1 MMDDDKAVFIFHHAS
16 FLEHQ
21 RHNSMFPPC
30 FIEETLRTLMLL
42 FPRYNPGIKKWYQKE
57 VPKSACGLDKRLI
70 GIGNLNAEERRSE
83 NFNYWHDRLVI
94 LKEVY
99 DEALPN
105 TLSQF
110 FYDRRNGPQ
119 WYTFWVALWVLV
131 LTIVTIVLA
140 AVQCVEGGL
149 QVYLAMRA

>member
-1 MMDDDKAVFIFHHAS
+1 
-16 FLEHQ
+16 
-21 RHNSMFPPC
+21 MFPPC

-42 FPRYNPGIKKWYQKE
+42 FPRYNAGIKKWYQKG
-57 VPKSACGLDKRLI
+57 VAKSACGLDKRLI
-70 GIGNLNAEERRSE
+70 GIGNLNAEERQSE
-83 NFNYWHDRLVI
+83 NFSYWHDRLVV

-99 DEALPN
+99 DEARPN

-110 FYDRRNGPQ
+110 WHDRRNGPQ

-140 AVQCVEGGL
+140 VVQCVEGGL